1 MWRQQLLWVIFFPS
15 AAVRSY
21 SEMEREE
28 RMAPLDLKEVL
39 VKFDG
44 LAFVFPT
51 FNLGFLKSFNFSF
64 FFLLL
69 EPIVSV
75 DFWL

>member
-1 MWRQQLLWVIFFPS
+1 
-15 AAVRSY
+15 
-21 SEMEREE
+21 
-28 RMAPLDLKEVL
+28 MAPLDLKEVL
-39 VKFDG
+39 VKFDA

-51 FNLGFLKSFNFSF
+51 FNLGFLKSFSFSF

-69 EPIVSV
+69 EPIVSA